1 MHGGSAAIRDLDPET
16 GNAWTQLSG
25 YRGGSGIASRTT
37 LALRSCLPM
46 DLAGMTEV
54 HIDTA

>member
-1 MHGGSAAIRDLDPET
+1 MHGGSAAILDLDPET

-25 YRGGSGIASRTT
+25 YCGGSGIALRTT
-37 LALRSCLPM
+37 LAIQSCLPM

-54 HIDTA
+54 RIDTA